1 MKNKIHNYDFLVA
14 GAGLIGSLA
23 ALNLIHMGYKVLVI
37 DKNIKKISDKRTLAV
52 NANSKDFLSNLGLWD
67 QLISKPQKIDK
78 IVIKDSINKSPLIF
92 ENKEEEMGNVIMNS
106 ELLKAARKFLLSKK
120 IIIQLKDFEISQ
132 IKSNQ
137 ILIFN
142 GKKYLFKNIILSVGK
157 KFSDEKIIKKI
168 SFPNNHHSYVGF
180 FNHSL
185 NHNQT
190 AYEIFTSKGPLA
202 VLPSPTKK
210 NGSSTFIYSTKNK
223 LSKNQILKLIE
234 KHFHMSHG
242 NIKLNKDIYKF
253 EVSPHFSKELN
264 KDYILIGDILRSI
277 HPVAGQ
283 GWNLGISDIQV
294 LCKTLERYKID
305 DPKLINNYYYQRSL
319 QSMSYLSFT
328 SLINFLYENQNPIF
342 NFFIKTVFIGLQ
354 RVNLLRQTFIKQAMG
369 RLNLI

>member
-120 IIIQLKDFEISQ
+120 IISQLKDFAISQ

-142 GKKYLFKNIILSVGK
+142 GKKYLFKIIIISVGK
-157 KFSDEKIIKKI
+157 KFSDEK
-168 SFPNNHHSYVGF
+168 
-180 FNHSL
+180 
-185 NHNQT
+185 
-190 AYEIFTSKGPLA
+190 
-202 VLPSPTKK
+202 
-210 NGSSTFIYSTKNK
+210 
-223 LSKNQILKLIE
+223 
-234 KHFHMSHG
+234 
-242 NIKLNKDIYKF
+242 
-253 EVSPHFSKELN
+253 
-264 KDYILIGDILRSI
+264 
-277 HPVAGQ
+277 
-283 GWNLGISDIQV
+283 
-294 LCKTLERYKID
+294 
-305 DPKLINNYYYQRSL
+305 
-319 QSMSYLSFT
+319 
-328 SLINFLYENQNPIF
+328 
-342 NFFIKTVFIGLQ
+342 
-354 RVNLLRQTFIKQAMG
+354 
-369 RLNLI
+369 

>member
-185 NHNQT
+185 N
-190 AYEIFTSKGPLA
+190 
-202 VLPSPTKK
+202 
-210 NGSSTFIYSTKNK
+210 
-223 LSKNQILKLIE
+223 LI
-234 KHFHMSHG
+234 SR
-242 NIKLNKDIYKF
+242 
-253 EVSPHFSKELN
+253 
-264 KDYILIGDILRSI
+264 LIVI
-277 HPVAGQ
+277 
-283 GWNLGISDIQV
+283 
-294 LCKTLERYKID
+294 
-305 DPKLINNYYYQRSL
+305 
-319 QSMSYLSFT
+319 
-328 SLINFLYENQNPIF
+328 
-342 NFFIKTVFIGLQ
+342 
-354 RVNLLRQTFIKQAMG
+354 
-369 RLNLI
+369 